1 MKKTILSFK
10 TVMPILDSYGDNF
23 KKEEIE
29 GKTIR
34 ATLDFLGWGKS
45 KNLFLL
51 FSTNDKKFKTSVF
64 HPLYATRDKSFSFR
78 DEELIGEE
86 FELKMKISKSYYL
99 DLEFAKLIKENER
112 STSPF

>member
-10 TVMPILDSYGDNF
+10 TVMPILDSYGDKL

-34 ATLDFLGWGKS
+34 AKLDFLGWGKS

-51 FSTNDKKFKTSVF
+51 FSTKDKKFKTSVF
-64 HPLYATRDKSFSFR
+64 HPLYSTRDKSFSFR

-86 FELKMKISKSYYL
+86 FELKMKISKNYYL
-99 DLEFAKLIKENER
+99 DVESARLIKENER
-112 STSPF
+112 RTSPF